1 MTSTPK
7 ENKDEKFTLRLDKKL
22 KAILNLIS
30 EREINMN
37 KSQIIREALQLW
49 INMRINAIVYPGSDL
64 CMFSLNMLKKALKS
78 MNEEELQQLSKLAFE
93 NAKNTYDGITEIF
106 KGLDTEITFPAFM
119 HKVEGR
125 LNGLINAVYGP
136 TGYRWFDSIEYEM
149 KNERVLI
156 QGKHRL
162 GNNFTQFFRFHISNH
177 MEDFEY
183 ELESMSIASEM
194 KKNKQQID
202 QIHLNFIKGKPN

>member
-1 MTSTPK
+1 MTSPPK

-22 KAILNLIS
+22 KAILDLVAEN
-30 EREINMN
+30 ETNMN
-37 KSQIIREALQLW
+37 KSQILREALQLW

-93 NAKNTYDGITEIF
+93 NAKKTYDGVTEIF
-106 KGLDTEITFPAFM
+106 KGLDTEINFPAFM
-119 HKVEGR
+119 NELEGR

-149 KNERVLI
+149 KNGKVMI
-156 QGKHRL
+156 DGKHRL
-162 GNNFTQFFRFHISNH
+162 GSNFTQFFRFHISNH
-177 MEDFEY
+177 MEDFDY
-183 ELESMSIASEM
+183 ELKSISTTSEM
-194 KKNKQQID
+194 KKDMSQMD
-202 QIHLNFIKGKPN
+202 QIHLIFVKGKPN